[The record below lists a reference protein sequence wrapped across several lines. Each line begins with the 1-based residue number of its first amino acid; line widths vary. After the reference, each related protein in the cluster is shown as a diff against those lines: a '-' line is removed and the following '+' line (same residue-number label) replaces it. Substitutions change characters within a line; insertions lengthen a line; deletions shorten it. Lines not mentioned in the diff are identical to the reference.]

1 MTIDTNSLIVQ
12 NGVEVWEKR
21 VCLPQVLQGG
31 IEDVILIFLSL
42 NPYPPYVFFLPVNAQ
57 ICIKKN
63 EQMCEITLD
72 N

>member
-1 MTIDTNSLIVQ
+1 MIIDTNSLIVQ

-21 VCLPQVLQGG
+21 G